1 MSDDD
6 IKIEIRDLTMAYGSF
21 VVMKDLNAK
30 IKRGSVFVIMGG
42 SGCGKSTL
50 LRHMIGM
57 LRPAKGDILYDGR
70 SFWGLDDEE
79 RKQELRK
86 FGVLFQSG
94 ALWSSMTL
102 AENVAL
108 PLGEFTELSPE
119 EIDDIVHLKLS
130 LVGLKGFEEFYPS
143 ELSGGM
149 CKRAGLA
156 RAMALDP
163 EILFFDEP
171 SAGLDPI
178 TSRNL
183 DELILELRDSLGT
196 TIVAVS
202 HELESIFAIADDSI
216 FLDGETHTMLAQGN
230 PKEMLKNPPDPKIKA
245 FLSRE
250 KAADKSDQAKKPG
263 KSNNAGQSANSAKA
277 TPEAAPP
284 VSRA

>member
-1 MSDDD
+1 MNAAAD

-21 VVMKDLNAK
+21 VVMRDINAQ
-30 IKRGSVFVIMGG
+30 IRRGEVFVIMGG

-57 LRPAKGDILYDGR
+57 MRPAQGDVWYDGR
-70 SFWGLDDEE
+70 SFWGMDDAG
-79 RKQELRK
+79 RQNELRK

-108 PLGEFTELSPE
+108 PLGEYTDLPP
-119 EIDDIVHLKLS
+119 DDIQEIVRLKLS
-130 LVGLKGFEEFYPS
+130 LVGLKGFEDFYPA
-143 ELSGGM
+143 EISGGM

-178 TSRNL
+178 ISRNL
-183 DELILELRDSLGT
+183 DQLILELRDSLGAT
-196 TIVAVS
+196 VVMVT
-202 HELESIFAIADDSI
+202 HELASIFATANNSV
-216 FLDGETHTMLAQGN
+216 FLDAETRTQLATGD
-230 PKEMLKNPPDPKIKA
+230 PRRLLADPPDRKVHE
-245 FLSRE
+245 FLTRGH
-250 KAADKSDQAKKPG
+250 QQG
-263 KSNNAGQSANSAKA
+263 
-277 TPEAAPP
+277 
-284 VSRA
+284 SRAG